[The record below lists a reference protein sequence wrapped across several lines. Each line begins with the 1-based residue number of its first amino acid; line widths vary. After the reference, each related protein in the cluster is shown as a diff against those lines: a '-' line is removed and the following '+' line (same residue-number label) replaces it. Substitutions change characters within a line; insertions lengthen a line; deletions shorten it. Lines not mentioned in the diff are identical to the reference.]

1 MNTALG
7 GLLAFQEYDLAGG
20 RDWIFPPSPLW
31 EQTATWCEEVFQRVG
46 LEQRM
51 GMKLYGT
58 FLAAGL
64 PAPQLRYEAAIGAGP
79 VGADI
84 AEQHAWVVRTLLPL
98 ILQFEIASAE
108 EIGIETLTQ
117 RLREEIGS
125 TGGVAR
131 MASLVSAWTHTAES

>member
-1 MNTALG
+1 
-7 GLLAFQEYDLAGG
+7 
-20 RDWIFPPSPLW
+20 
-31 EQTATWCEEVFQRVG
+31 
-46 LEQRM
+46 M

-84 AEQHAWVVRTLLPL
+84 AEHHAWVVRTFLPL
-98 ILQFEIASAE
+98 ILQFEIATAE
-108 EIGIETLTQ
+108 EIGVETLTE
-117 RLREEIGS
+117 RLREELAS

-131 MASLVSAWTHTAES
+131 MPSLVSAWTHTGES